1 MFDRAVQASEAMKQA
16 VQQARVLLIPA
27 RSTCRACTTVQ
38 MIAAP
43 VLGQCRHCGAELV
56 PLEERDPRIP
66 DSPWLSAA

>member
-16 VQQARVLLIPA
+16 VQHARVLLIPA
-27 RSTCRACTTVQ
+27 RSTCRTCKSVQ

-43 VLGQCRHCGAELV
+43 VLGECRHCGAQLV
-56 PLEERDPRIP
+56 PLEERDPRTL